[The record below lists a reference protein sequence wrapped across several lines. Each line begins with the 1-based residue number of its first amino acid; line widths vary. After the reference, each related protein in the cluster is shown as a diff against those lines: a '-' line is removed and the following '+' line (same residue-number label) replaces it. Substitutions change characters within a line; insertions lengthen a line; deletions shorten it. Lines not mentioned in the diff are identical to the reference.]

1 MPDYGHELR
10 LGVFITPSVESAD
23 AVLVLAEEADA
34 LGLDLV
40 SFQDHPYQRS
50 YLDTWTLL
58 SFVAA
63 RTHNVRLAPNVASLP
78 LRPPAVLGKSVAS
91 LDRLS
96 GGRVELG
103 LGAGAFWDGIAAY
116 GGRKLTPGQSVE
128 ALTEAIEVIRGIWGE
143 GPRGERSV
151 RVEGEHYNVAGA
163 HPGPTPAHRVEI
175 WLGAYKR
182 RMLALTGR
190 AADGW
195 LPSMGYAD
203 PPELAAKNAAIDEAA
218 EEAGRS
224 PNEIRRLYN
233 VNGSFGSG
241 ADFLG
246 GGPEEWAQELAELT
260 LAQGFSTYVLACD
273 SAELMRRFAGE
284 VAPALRELVE
294 AGRERAAAGAGP
306 IAVEISGD
314 GPIAESGPGAIVSDP
329 EAVEAEVGAAGRGAA
344 GPFAVTPTPDDG
356 SRHSNEQAWDEG
368 ARPSGPAPDPER
380 LYTPDQQATGKHL
393 IDVHDALRGELDQLR
408 DLVAQI
414 GAGNVDPQA
423 VRSFMNRM
431 TIRQNNWTLGV
442 YCASYCRV
450 VTGHHTLEDRSVF
463 PHLKGRDP
471 ELDPVIDRL
480 AAEHEVIAELLE
492 RIDAALTALV
502 ASKPDAIEEV
512 RASVDLLT
520 DAMVSH
526 LSYEEREL
534 VEPLA
539 RFGFQ

>member
-10 LGVFITPSVESAD
+10 LGVFITPAVDSAD
-23 AVLVLAEEADA
+23 EVIGLAEEADA

-78 LRPPAVLGKSVAS
+78 LRPPAVLAKSVAS

-103 LGAGAFWDGIAAY
+103 LGAGAFWDAIAAY
-116 GGRKLTPGQSVE
+116 GGRKLTPGQSVD
-128 ALTEAIEVIRGIWGE
+128 ALEEAIDVVRGIWDTDA
-143 GPRGERSV
+143 RSV
-151 RVEGEHYNVAGA
+151 RHDGEHYRVHGA
-163 HPGPTPAHRVEI
+163 HPGPAPAHAVEI
-175 WLGAYKR
+175 WLGAYKK

-190 AADGW
+190 KADGW

-203 PPELAAKNAAIDEAA
+203 PPELPVKNAAIDAAA
-218 EEAGRS
+218 EAAGRS
-224 PNEIRRLYN
+224 PEQIRRLYN
-233 VNGSFGSG
+233 INGSFGSG
-241 ADFLG
+241 APFLG
-246 GGPEEWAQELAELT
+246 GGPGEWAAELAELT
-260 LAQGFSTYVLACD
+260 LDQGFSTYILACD
-273 SAELMRRFAGE
+273 SAELMRAFAAE
-284 VAPALRELVE
+284 VAPALRDLVD
-294 AGRERAAAGAGP
+294 AGRERAASPADP
-306 IAVEISGD
+306 PPPEISRDEAPAEPDAAAAD
-314 GPIAESGPGAIVSDP
+314 GAT
-329 EAVEAEVGAAGRGAA
+329 
-344 GPFAVTPTPDDG
+344 PFAVTPTPDDG
-356 SRHSNEQAWDEG
+356 TRHSGEQAWDEA
-368 ARPSGPAPDPER
+368 ARPNGPAPDPAR
-380 LYTPDQQATGKHL
+380 TYTAEQQATGKHL
-393 IDVHDALRGELDQLR
+393 IDVHDALRGELEQLR
-408 DLVAQI
+408 NLVEQI
-414 GAGNVDPQA
+414 GNGNVDA
-423 VRSFMNRM
+423 SSVRSFMNRM

-463 PHLKGRDP
+463 PHLKGKDP

-480 AAEHEVIAELLE
+480 ASEHEVIANLLE

-502 ASKPDAIEEV
+502 ANEEGAMDEV
-512 RASVDLLT
+512 RAAVDLLT

-539 RFGFQ
+539 RFGFY